1 MPEFRFALAP
11 ALLLLCLPV
20 VVWLSRQRG
29 DRRLDGL
36 PVMGYSDT
44 RLLMGLTAGWRVRWK
59 RIPDI
64 LRLLAWGLLV
74 IALARPQTG
83 RGQEIIRGEGI
94 DIALALDISGSMAA
108 VDFQPDNRLSAA
120 KRVIADFISG
130 RAYDRI
136 GLVVFAREAYQQV
149 PPTLDYRTLLA
160 LLDEVRLITQIG
172 LEDGTALGLGIASAG
187 NMLRDSSAASKIII
201 VLTDGANNAG
211 LDPITAAN
219 AVRVL
224 GMRVYTIGMGRPG
237 STELNEDTL
246 RSIATVTGGLYFRAE
261 DTNGLQQI
269 YDRIDSLVRSEV
281 SRQVFVRW
289 QDQAFPWMLG
299 ALGLLIIERVLRHTA
314 FQSIP

>member
-20 VVWLSRQRG
+20 VVWLSRQRSG
-29 DRRLDGL
+29 RRPDGL

-74 IALARPQTG
+74 VALARPQTG

-94 DIALALDISGSMAA
+94 DIVLALDISGSMAA
-108 VDFQPDNRLSAA
+108 VDFQPENRLSAA

-160 LLDEVRLITQIG
+160 LLDEVRLITEIG

-187 NMLRDSSAASKIII
+187 NMLRDSSADSKVII

-211 LDPITAAN
+211 LDPIIAAN
-219 AVRVL
+219 AVRAL
-224 GMRVYTIGMGRPG
+224 GMRAYTIGMGRPG
-237 STELNEDTL
+237 STELNEDAL

-261 DTNGLQQI
+261 DTSGLQQI

-299 ALGLLIIERVLRHTA
+299 ALGLLIIERILRHTA